1 MPRGDGRLPG
11 RSDRRRRRRLSAS
24 GKPDCF
30 EDLRRRVLREWRGC
44 DEPVRST
51 ENILQAGEFL
61 SEILARAGGAKE
73 GVDVERL
80 REAWR
85 ALAGEVIA
93 GQCQPEGLRDGVVTL
108 RVLQPSMRFH
118 LEQIKPMLLRRLR
131 AELGGDLVR
140 SVRFVLG

>member
-1 MPRGDGRLPG
+1 MPRGHGRLPG
-11 RSDRRRRRRLSAS
+11 RSDRRRRRRLSAPET
-24 GKPDCF
+24 PDGS
-30 EDLRRRVLREWRGC
+30 EELRRRVLREWYGC

-61 SEILARAGGAKE
+61 TEILARAGGAKE
-73 GVDVERL
+73 EADLGRL

-85 ALAGEVIA
+85 ALVGEVIA
-93 GQCQPEGLRDGVVTL
+93 GQCQPDGLREGVVTL

-131 AELGGDLVR
+131 SELGGGLVR